1 MLELAGSVC
10 AGENVAMPSLRQ
22 ILWMALGFV
31 VLAITFGYYRFE
43 LERIAQIR
51 EAIVKSEAILKE
63 KREAVRN
70 YKEKVAFYKTKEGV
84 EHLAREQYNLME
96 KGERIIL
103 LKDSADVEADPPPEL
118 PEK

>member
-1 MLELAGSVC
+1 MFRAAWGIC

-22 ILWMALGFV
+22 ILWLALGFV

-63 KREAVRN
+63 KREAVRS
-70 YKEKVAFYKTKEGV
+70 YKEKVAFYKTKEGI
-84 EHLAREQYNLME
+84 EHLAREQYNLMD

-103 LKDSADVEADPPPEL
+103 LKDSADVEAPPDL